1 MNRKYYPASELLNRR
16 GWTEAGIRELLGQPD
31 RLAPN
36 PHNSR
41 ASRMRLYRTSR
52 VAEAEAG
59 ADFAKK
65 NAARA
70 RKTPGYQRREHV
82 GEAFGL
88 AAEWENCAVEWLT
101 RDPTGQETGY
111 TARVVWFGGPDVFIH
126 LPGVGNP
133 IRRKTK
139 NVNIYR
145 GDGVKLFF
153 DGPLRN
159 AKWPSHTT

>member
-1 MNRKYYPASELLNRR
+1 MNRTYCTASELLNRR
-16 GWTEAGIRELLGQPD
+16 GWTEAGIRELLGPPD

-52 VAEAEAG
+52 VEAAEAR
-59 ADFAKK
+59 ADFAKET
-65 NAARA
+65 AARA
-70 RKTPGYQRREHV
+70 RKAPGYQRRVRV

-101 RDPTGQETGY
+101 RAPTGQETGY

-159 AKWPSHTT
+159 AEWPRLTT